1 MPLLLPAM
9 YFRLILLLQFFLLLV
24 SKVIYIL
31 VFSASSL
38 FSLLELWFLSE
49 FTHSSKKRCRKQW
62 IDVNWLHVLRL
73 SLSPLHCFLFC
84 IFIGCTCCCYLR
96 ENLEN
101 LCDFFSPF
109 ANDDDDFA
117 QSLGEN
123 DSEAQAGDGTKNIK
137 MKVVTSHIH
146 NKKLHTNWTEILKWR
161 IITRNEK
168 RIRKEAKFR
177 NIRDGPEVKWKK
189 QAEMFKNTLTGAQKI
204 IGVI

>member
-1 MPLLLPAM
+1 MC
-9 YFRLILLLQFFLLLV
+9 YV
-24 SKVIYIL
+24 SLY
-31 VFSASSL
+31 
-38 FSLLELWFLSE
+38 
-49 FTHSSKKRCRKQW
+49 
-62 IDVNWLHVLRL
+62 
-73 SLSPLHCFLFC
+73 PLHCFLFC

-109 ANDDDDFA
+109 ANDVVDVDFSV

-123 DSEAQAGDGTKNIK
+123 DSEAQAGDGTKKYKNESRHK
-137 MKVVTSHIH
+137 SHPKQEVTHEL
-146 NKKLHTNWTEILKWR
+146 NAEILKWR

-189 QAEMFKNTLTGAQKI
+189 QAEMFKNTLTGAQKNYWGYI
-204 IGVI
+204 MSPTRHNQLKKERRRNFDENNFTSSCVWFHCLRFKICGFCGRAIRQLSLQDGNHRNCWQRA